1 MCHDSSS
8 RFRYKQER
16 LLEYTCECVKLC
28 RPCMF
33 SSLYRYTA
41 LGECAQPQSAT
52 GTQSHHDQSD
62 IRTLSDDPHPRT
74 GQGATELEASKSE
87 EGSPDT
93 TAAVTGKVPHK
104 TSVDDSQNSQHKPV
118 QDPSS
123 SLPVDKV
130 PQAQSGSEGHK
141 EHIQESDFSEQT
153 DSVASTDGTKQV
165 ADVEQLAHEKTP
177 YPLPDVGM
185 QPHANSM
192 ANTPF
197 ERPEVTPDTPARS
210 SEDDSV
216 HTTSNADSLQQDDK
230 TVQETAPL
238 VNPAADLHP
247 EDKREGASEPDSDSG
262 SQLDRTESE
271 EDRSKKRGEE
281 SKENEGFEAGE
292 GDEEFDKSEEDEEY
306 EENDRGKKKEEEEE
320 EEPAEG
326 V

>member
-1 MCHDSSS
+1 
-8 RFRYKQER
+8 
-16 LLEYTCECVKLC
+16 
-28 RPCMF
+28 MF
-33 SSLYRYTA
+33 PSLYRYTA

-62 IRTLSDDPHPRT
+62 IRTLSDDPHPQT

-93 TAAVTGKVPHK
+93 MAAVTGKAPHK
-104 TSVDDSQNSQHKPV
+104 TSVDDSQNSQHKLV

-123 SLPVDKV
+123 SLPVNKA
-130 PQAQSGSEGHK
+130 PQAQSSSEGH
-141 EHIQESDFSEQT
+141 EERIHESDFGGQT
-153 DSVASTDGTKQV
+153 DSVTSTDGTKQV
-165 ADVEQLAHEKTP
+165 TDVEQLAREKTSRQ
-177 YPLPDVGM
+177 LPDVGM
-185 QPHANSM
+185 QPHANSI

-197 ERPEVTPDTPARS
+197 GRPEVTPDTPAQS

-216 HTTSNADSLQQDDK
+216 HTTSNADTLQQDDK

-247 EDKREGASEPDSDSG
+247 EDKREGASEPDLDSG
-262 SQLDRTESE
+262 SQSDRTESE

-281 SKENEGFEAGE
+281 SNENEVFEAGE
-292 GDEEFDKSEEDEEY
+292 EFDKGEEDEEC

-320 EEPAEG
+320 EPAEG

>member
-1 MCHDSSS
+1 
-8 RFRYKQER
+8 
-16 LLEYTCECVKLC
+16 
-28 RPCMF
+28 MF
-33 SSLYRYTA
+33 PSLYHYTA
-41 LGECAQPQSAT
+41 LGECVQPQSAT

-62 IRTLSDDPHPRT
+62 IRTLSDDPHPQT
-74 GQGATELEASKSE
+74 GQGATELEASKSK

-104 TSVDDSQNSQHKPV
+104 TSVDDSQNSQHKLV

-123 SLPVDKV
+123 SSPVNKA
-130 PQAQSGSEGHK
+130 PQAQSSSEGH
-141 EHIQESDFSEQT
+141 EERIHESDFGGQT
-153 DSVASTDGTKQV
+153 DSVASTDGIKQV
-165 ADVEQLAHEKTP
+165 ADVEQLAHDKTSRQ
-177 YPLPDVGM
+177 LPDVGM
-185 QPHANSM
+185 QPHANSI
-192 ANTPF
+192 ANTLF
-197 ERPEVTPDTPARS
+197 GRPEVTPDTPAQS
-210 SEDDSV
+210 SEEDSV
-216 HTTSNADSLQQDDK
+216 HTTSTADTLQQDDK

-262 SQLDRTESE
+262 SQSDRTENE

-281 SKENEGFEAGE
+281 SKENEAFEAGE
-292 GDEEFDKSEEDEEY
+292 GNEEFDKGEEDDEC